1 MLAAVGLG
9 LQWRGGDR
17 FTARV
22 DWGIPL
28 VSVDSEARTWQ
39 ENGVYFSVIYNA
51 F

>member
-1 MLAAVGLG
+1 
-9 LQWRGGDR
+9 LQWRGGEG
-17 FTARV
+17 FNARV

-28 VSVDSEARTWQ
+28 VDVDSDGRTWQ